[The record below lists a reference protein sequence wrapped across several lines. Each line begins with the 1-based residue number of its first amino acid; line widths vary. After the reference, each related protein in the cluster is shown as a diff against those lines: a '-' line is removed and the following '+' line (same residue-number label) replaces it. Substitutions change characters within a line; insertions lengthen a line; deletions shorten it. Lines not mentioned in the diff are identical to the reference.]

1 MRFRKSLKN
10 LIAGWAG
17 QFFIIIMNLISKRV
31 FVNVL
36 GEEYLGI
43 GGLFSNLLSVL
54 SLAELGISAC
64 INYSLYKPLAEKN
77 KEEIKSIMYFYKRVY
92 KVIGLCILAVGI
104 FIIPVLKYLVPE
116 IVNYQYIY
124 VYYILFL
131 LNTAAT
137 YFYSY
142 KGTLVIADQKRY
154 IQILNHYGFS
164 VCLIIIQV
172 FSLLITR
179 NYILYLLLQAL
190 FSIAENM
197 LLSYLVDKRYPFLR
211 ERKIKQMEKNILYE
225 IKRNTIALMFHKIG
239 NVLVTATD
247 NIVVSRCLSLAVAGT
262 YSSYMYVVNSV
273 GQVFQ
278 QLFSA
283 IQASIGN
290 MGVKAEEEIQERI
303 YFNVFFA
310 GYVLFSLGT
319 VCFSACLAPFVKV
332 WMGERF
338 GLEDSI
344 IFFIVIS
351 FYINGLRHVNLVF
364 LHGYGLFWKMRWN
377 TFLEGILNL
386 CLSLLLVKDMGLSGV
401 VLGTIIS
408 SVVSGWIIE
417 PYILCTYIIHIRYVL
432 YWIVYMKFFLST
444 IFMSG
449 ISYIIIGFLGFL
461 SGWKALLIR
470 LVISL
475 FIYIIGLWLF
485 WRKDKNYLELKERFI
500 DLLKGIKK
508 RTGRM

>member
-1 MRFRKSLKN
+1 
-10 LIAGWAG
+10 
-17 QFFIIIMNLISKRV
+17 
-31 FVNVL
+31 
-36 GEEYLGI
+36 
-43 GGLFSNLLSVL
+43 
-54 SLAELGISAC
+54 
-64 INYSLYKPLAEKN
+64 
-77 KEEIKSIMYFYKRVY
+77 
-92 KVIGLCILAVGI
+92 
-104 FIIPVLKYLVPE
+104 
-116 IVNYQYIY
+116 
-124 VYYILFL
+124 
-131 LNTAAT
+131 
-137 YFYSY
+137 
-142 KGTLVIADQKRY
+142 
-154 IQILNHYGFS
+154 
-164 VCLIIIQV
+164 
-172 FSLLITR
+172 
-179 NYILYLLLQAL
+179 
-190 FSIAENM
+190 
-197 LLSYLVDKRYPFLR
+197 
-211 ERKIKQMEKNILYE
+211 
-225 IKRNTIALMFHKIG
+225 
-239 NVLVTATD
+239 
-247 NIVVSRCLSLAVAGT
+247 
-262 YSSYMYVVNSV
+262 
-273 GQVFQ
+273 
-278 QLFSA
+278 
-283 IQASIGN
+283 
-290 MGVKAEEEIQERI
+290 
-303 YFNVFFA
+303 
-310 GYVLFSLGT
+310 
-319 VCFSACLAPFVKV
+319 
-332 WMGERF
+332 MGERF

-449 ISYIIIGFLGFL
+449 ISYIIIGFLGL
-461 SGWKALLIR
+461 LPGWKALLIR